1 MSDPYSNKTCLRTY
15 KVPSRFF
22 NVLFCIEDL
31 QGDGF
36 VRFTVIC
43 FYRGLQLLIPFNN
56 SKRISFE
63 FRLFN

>member
-1 MSDPYSNKTCLRTY
+1 MIDYNKTHLRTY

-22 NVLFCIEDL
+22 NVLLLVEDL

-43 FYRGLQLLIPFNN
+43 FHKALQLVIPFNN
-56 SKRISFE
+56 SKRIAFE